1 MIIFIRVFKK
11 WKGANNGGI
20 LKVIWNKH
28 IWLKMFQE
36 LPVSGPWSCNWF
48 MEILSRHMGPRRQ
61 HGHFFS
67 IFRNAFPRIASN
79 TDICLS
85 TPYIYHHQC
94 LYSYQIHQVDKW
106 ERVYPSSAISLW
118 TSCEMIRIRLEILPQ
133 MSYWKSDVLH
143 SAQIS
148 SINLSNYQP
157 FILKVE
163 ILDFCTHSK
172 K

>member
-1 MIIFIRVFKK
+1 MIFNKNPSVLTLTGSVTFPSLTLIFF
-11 WKGANNGGI
+11 
-20 LKVIWNKH
+20 
-28 IWLKMFQE
+28 
-36 LPVSGPWSCNWF
+36 PWSCNSF
-48 MEILSRHMGPRRQ
+48 MEILSRHMGPRQ

-85 TPYIYHHQC
+85 TRYIYHQC
-94 LYSYQIHQVDKW
+94 LYSYQIHQVNKW
-106 ERVYPSSAISLW
+106 ERVYLSSLISLW
-118 TSCEMIRIRLEILPQ
+118 TSCEMIKSRLEILPQ
-133 MSYWKSDVLH
+133 MSYWNSDVLH

-148 SINLSNYQP
+148 SIHLFNYQP